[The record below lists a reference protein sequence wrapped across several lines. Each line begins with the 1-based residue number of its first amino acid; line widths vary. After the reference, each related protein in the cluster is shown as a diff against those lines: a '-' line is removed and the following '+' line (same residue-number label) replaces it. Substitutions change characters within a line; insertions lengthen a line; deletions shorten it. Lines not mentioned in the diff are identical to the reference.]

1 MFQNEKVDV
10 YQMLE
15 ARDRR
20 VVRQKRMLLEGKCP
34 VICFTLNIPG
44 PVKTSSQFLW
54 AFERGRREV
63 VELLQREGYIIKMN
77 ESEYRNTGF
86 EYMASV
92 EADPIILKRKLTE
105 LEEKTPL
112 GRLYDIDVISPDGK
126 KVSRNEIGK
135 GRRKCILC
143 EEDAHVCGRNRTHT
157 IEELIDRV
165 EQIILEEQ
173 KEESNV

>member
-20 VVRQKRMLLEGKCP
+20 VARQRKMLLEGKCP
-34 VICFTLNIPG
+34 VISFTLNIPG
-44 PVKTSSQFLW
+44 PVKTSPLFLW
-54 AFERGRREV
+54 AFEKGRIEV
-63 VELLQREGYIIKMN
+63 IELLAREGYVVKMN

-105 LEEKTPL
+105 LEERTPI
-112 GRLYDIDVISPDGK
+112 GRLYDIDVICPDGK
-126 KVSRNEIGK
+126 KVSRGEVGK
-135 GRRKCILC
+135 DVRKCILC
-143 EEDAHVCGRNRTHT
+143 TEDAHVCGRNRTHT
-157 IEELIDRV
+157 LKELVDHV

-173 KEESNV
+173 KKS